1 MTVPQTT
8 TILNESD
15 VEQKIIFPLLT
26 CPAILAIPVDAVK
39 TKAYLAPTQLDKN
52 AGRKIG
58 YYPDYSV
65 WLLGLP
71 LLIVEAKDPSVP
83 TETGFRE
90 ASLYARHLNSRYHT
104 NLNPCRFVLATNG
117 KTLLAGYG
125 AKASPGLQLG
135 VADINIGTRPA
146 EQLITFCGMPAL
158 EAHSNTYFKQIK
170 IQPGTRPFSLVGGQA
185 LLNAKFPL
193 NTFATDL
200 SPVLRR
206 YFSSSTEEQNRE
218 IAERAYVSSAETT
231 EYEIGRAHV

>member
-1 MTVPQTT
+1 M
-8 TILNESD
+8 
-15 VEQKIIFPLLT
+15 
-26 CPAILAIPVDAVK
+26 
-39 TKAYLAPTQLDKN
+39 
-52 AGRKIG
+52 
-58 YYPDYSV
+58 
-65 WLLGLP
+65 
-71 LLIVEAKDPSVP
+71 
-83 TETGFRE
+83 
-90 ASLYARHLNSRYHT
+90 
-104 NLNPCRFVLATNG
+104 
-117 KTLLAGYG
+117 
-125 AKASPGLQLG
+125 
-135 VADINIGTRPA
+135 GTRPA

-231 EYEIGRAHV
+231 EYDRILEAILKDRISPRRDTIVQPIRTSKNEEPVLTKALREYSEGIHNSGQLQIIQGAVGSGKSLFARRYRDLLEPTELKSANFWSFINFNGSPASLKGAEGWLCETFIKGFERENTSIDLYSADVL